1 MGAPGTLSTG
11 GRKEHPGMFNHPTD
25 DPILVLTEEQSW
37 QLLSSAELGRL
48 VLVVGGRP
56 DIFPVN
62 IAADGHSLVFRTA
75 PGTKLAELSVNE
87 QVLVE
92 ADAFS
97 PEGWSVVV
105 RGTAERLETSQEIAH
120 AESLGLHSWV
130 PTLKDF
136 YVRATPTEASGRHFL
151 FGPQGERELG
161 SGSDSARSWPPL
173 VLASHSPHPWRRRET
188 GADRSLRGHLRCSP
202 CPHPRAGLVPAG
214 PGAHSHRPRVPLGL
228 PR

>member
-1 MGAPGTLSTG
+1 
-11 GRKEHPGMFNHPTD
+11 MFNHPTD
-25 DPILVLTEEQSW
+25 VPILVLTEEQSW

-48 VLVVGGRP
+48 VLIVGGRP

-62 IAADGHSLVFRTA
+62 IAADGRSLIFRTA

-92 ADAFS
+92 ADDFS
-97 PEGWSVVV
+97 SEEGWSVVV

-136 YVRATPTEASGRHFL
+136 YVRVTPTEVSGRHFL
-151 FGPQGERELG
+151 FGPQRERELG
-161 SGSDSARSWPPL
+161 EGSDSA
-173 VLASHSPHPWRRRET
+173 
-188 GADRSLRGHLRCSP
+188 
-202 CPHPRAGLVPAG
+202 
-214 PGAHSHRPRVPLGL
+214 
-228 PR
+228 